1 MSNKNKSFYS
11 SRKIKISI
19 ESPIIG
25 EVVIKAWKRKKG
37 ECYFLSI
44 STTSDELYDDY
55 ETTLKI
61 LTKLRCKSAKKWFIK
76 EFNKKA
82 S

>member
-1 MSNKNKSFYS
+1 MSNKSKSFYS

-25 EVVIKAWKRKKG
+25 EVVIKVWKSKKG

>member
-1 MSNKNKSFYS
+1 MSDKSKSFYS

-25 EVVIKAWKRKKG
+25 EVVIKVWKSKKG
-37 ECYFLSI
+37 KCYFLSI